1 MATKPAI
8 KSKRGQKR
16 GDANHSPGTRDG
28 IRFRIRERL
37 IATVLAASLLPMAG
51 MSAVVAYF
59 SSRES
64 AVFDG
69 MGIAV
74 GSVGLAAFVAG
85 LLVSIILSRSVTR
98 QVEALSFAAH
108 QIRGGNLKARAEI
121 LSSDELG
128 MLAQSVNEMLDELGE
143 LIQSRDERR
152 NTEESIQRLMAEVT
166 EVASGNLAIE
176 AVVDEGVTGGIADAV
191 NFMVAELREL
201 ISNVMQ
207 STTAVSSGAKNI
219 SGAAA
224 DIANG
229 SEAQAARIV
238 EASTNMTRMAES
250 VREVASRA
258 EALAMRASVA
268 ISTAKKGTGAV
279 QNTIQGMGRIREQA
293 QETALRIK
301 RLGEGS
307 QEIGEIVRLIGDIA
321 DRTST
326 LALNAS
332 IQSAA
337 AGEAGRGFAVVAEE
351 VERLSVRSAEA
362 TRQID
367 ALIRRIQN
375 ETKDAVTAVEE
386 STREIVDGSRLA
398 NEAGNTLAEI
408 EGVSQE
414 LGQLLQGIAD
424 QATKQATESE
434 QIVQTMEEL
443 SSISSA
449 TATQTRGAADDV
461 DQLAGR
467 SDELRESVSTFQLP
481 A

>member
-1 MATKPAI
+1 MATKPANQ
-8 KSKRGQKR
+8 SKRGKKR
-16 GDANHSPGTRDG
+16 ESKSQSGSRQGGQLGVRS
-28 IRFRIRERL
+28 RL
-37 IATVLAASLLPMAG
+37 IASVLAASLLPVIGMA
-51 MSAVVAYF
+51 SVVAYF
-59 SSRES
+59 ASQQNL
-64 AVFDG
+64 AIDG
-69 MGIAV
+69 MGIAL
-74 GSVGLAAFVAG
+74 GAVGLACLVAG
-85 LLVSIILSRSVTR
+85 IVVAIVLSRSVTR
-98 QVEALSFAAH
+98 QVEALSFAAG
-108 QIRGGNLKARAEI
+108 QLRGGNLQARAEI
-121 LSSDELG
+121 LTNDELG
-128 MLAQSVNEMLDELGE
+128 MLGVAINEMLDELGE

-152 NTEESIQRLMAEVT
+152 NTEEAIQRLMAEVT

-176 AVVDEGVTGGIADAV
+176 AAVDEGVTGGIADAV
-191 NFMVAELREL
+191 NFMVVELREL

-207 STTAVSSGAKNI
+207 STTAVSSGAKDV
-219 SGAAA
+219 SSAAA
-224 DIANG
+224 SIASG
-229 SEAQAARIV
+229 SEAQATRIV

-258 EALAMRASVA
+258 ESLAMRASVA
-268 ISTAKKGTGAV
+268 ITTAKKGTGAV

-414 LGQLLQGIAD
+414 LGHLLQGIAD

-434 QIVQTMEEL
+434 QIVSTMQEL
-443 SSISSA
+443 SSISRA

-461 DQLAGR
+461 DQLAGH

-481 A
+481 N